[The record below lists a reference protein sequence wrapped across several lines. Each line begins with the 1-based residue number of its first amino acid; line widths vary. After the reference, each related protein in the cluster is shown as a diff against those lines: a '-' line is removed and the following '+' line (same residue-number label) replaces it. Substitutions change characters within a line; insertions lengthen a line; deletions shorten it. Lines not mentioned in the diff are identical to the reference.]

1 MDRGMSKTL
10 GLRSIGNKT
19 ATAFTRTEKRNSSM
33 GKQRARVA
41 YQRNKEP
48 IQSPLHQIERRAE
61 MDCRAQDLV
70 ERGMSALCSARW
82 RSSSR
87 EQQHGLRIM
96 ARRMAAELEAQRTK
110 AELE

>member
-1 MDRGMSKTL
+1 MGKTL

-33 GKQRARVA
+33 GKQRARAA

-61 MDCRAQDLV
+61 EMDCRAQDLV
-70 ERGMSALCSARW
+70 ERGMPALCSARW